1 MNELLAFIRNLFD
14 NSDWPARWHCG
25 SWSEFH
31 GWLYIISSFGIA
43 SAYFSIPLLIY
54 RVLHAQNEHFRYSLL
69 LKLFILF
76 IFFCGTTH
84 FVDALIFWNPIY
96 RFAAL
101 NLFFTACVSWLTVF
115 VLGKNLGSLLNLRTP
130 DELQL
135 EVNRKTEELRK
146 SNEYLKSLTN
156 DLDNFIYS
164 ASHDLKAP
172 VSNLESLVMVA
183 RSEMEE
189 GSQEELEDYLQKM
202 EGQISRIKLAIS
214 KLTDAAKLE
223 RSPYEGVEII
233 LVAELLDEF
242 LADNRMA
249 IEEAGADFRFDVQQQ
264 TVLYN
269 RSALKTILFNLLGNS
284 LKYRKTDT
292 PLVVQ
297 VSFIKVVDRIQ
308 LIVADNGIG
317 IDLKRHG
324 DKLFGLFKRFHQ
336 NIPGTGMGLYFVK
349 KILDKN
355 QGIIEIESQPR
366 VGTTITITL

>member
-1 MNELLAFIRNLFD
+1 MNEFLAFIGDLFG

-25 SWSEFH
+25 NWSDFH
-31 GWLYIISSFGIA
+31 GWLYIVSSLGISL
-43 SAYFSIPLLIY
+43 AYFSIPLMIY
-54 RVLHAQNEHFRYSLL
+54 RVLHAQTAHFRYSLL

-101 NLFFTACVSWLTVF
+101 NLFVAGCVSWLTVF
-115 VLGKNLGSLLNLRTP
+115 VLGKNIGSLLNLRTP
-130 DELQL
+130 DDLQL

-146 SNEYLKSLTN
+146 SNEYLKSVTN

-172 VSNLESLVMVA
+172 VNNLESLLIMA
-183 RSEMEE
+183 QAEME
-189 GSQEELEDYLQKM
+189 GSPEEMEDYLQKM
-202 EGQISRIKLAIS
+202 ESQVNRIKVAIG

-223 RSPYEGVEII
+223 RSPYEGEETI
-233 LVAELLDEF
+233 LLAELLEEF

-249 IEEAGADFRFDVQQQ
+249 IEEAGADFRFDVQESSIQ
-264 TVLYN
+264 YN

-284 LKYRKTDT
+284 LKYRQSNQA
-292 PLVVQ
+292 LVVQ
-297 VSFIKVVDRIQ
+297 VRVRKAADRIQ
-308 LIVADNGIG
+308 IQVADNGLG

-355 QGIIEIESQPR
+355 QGHIEVESQPQA
-366 VGTTITITL
+366 GTTITITL